1 MLRSLELPAGPEA
14 AVMTST
20 AVRLTTGALCCKTDA
35 ILIRANDDVNFVAG
49 QLWLLFSVEDLA
61 VALVSLW
68 DFESYDRHQG
78 KAIWR
83 MVDRPALLNF
93 DDILCSVI
101 WSETSPGIAVT
112 LVPYQYRGLEAVAE

>member
-1 MLRSLELPAGPEA
+1 
-14 AVMTST
+14 MTST

-35 ILIRANDDVNFVAG
+35 ILIGANDDVSFLAG

-83 MVDRPALLNF
+83 MVDRPALLNV

-101 WSETSPGIAVT
+101 WSKTSPGIAVT